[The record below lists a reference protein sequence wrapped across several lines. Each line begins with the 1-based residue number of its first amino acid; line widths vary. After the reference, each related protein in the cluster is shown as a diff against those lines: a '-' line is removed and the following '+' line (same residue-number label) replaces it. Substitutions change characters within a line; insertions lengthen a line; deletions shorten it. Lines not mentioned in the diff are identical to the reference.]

1 MCAED
6 LFDFFGS
13 FRHAPPA
20 QINGKD
26 HYFQVLIELNTLKQ
40 STLSLKRPDGVNL
53 SVY

>member
-1 MCAED
+1 MQKIF
-6 LFDFFGS
+6 LIFFGS

-40 STLSLKRPDGVNL
+40 STLSLKRRVNN
-53 SVY
+53 